1 MQNDEALPAVLQD
14 ASTSDQANQFGP
26 LIGTLAI
33 QVAATACVLAYPVLS
48 PAIKGA
54 TVSVVGLFVAIVYLG
69 AALGSIFGGR
79 LIERYGPVRASQM
92 SLFVQAIALCLM
104 TAEMF
109 PLPWVGALLCG
120 LAYGPINPASSQ
132 ILARTTRVARMGL
145 VFSLKQTGVPLG
157 GLLAGALLPS
167 LATAI
172 SWQAALVALA
182 GATAAIALS
191 CNGLRRKL
199 DQPVVRVA
207 QRSWISPM
215 LAVMRDKRLCA
226 LAIASMMFSIV
237 QLCLSGYLMVYLTGD
252 VGIDLIRAG
261 ILYALAQGAGIGG
274 RLLWGYLADRIGSA
288 VAVLL
293 LIAFFMGSSAFM
305 LSLVDVGWGVVPLG
319 LVVMAL
325 GASAIGWNG
334 VYLSEVARLAPQ
346 GQVAA
351 MTGGA
356 LFFTFLGVVLGP
368 PIFGWIA
375 TYMGMGVAFAWLVAP
390 IFLAVIFL
398 VYRLIYGR
406 STAENCF
413 SR

>member
-1 MQNDEALPAVLQD
+1 MHNDEASPAVLQG
-14 ASTSDQANQFGP
+14 ASTHDQASQFGP
-26 LIGTLAI
+26 LAGTLAI

-48 PAIKGA
+48 PAIQGA

-79 LIERYGPVRASQM
+79 FIERYGPLRASQL
-92 SLFVQAIALCLM
+92 SLFVQAAALCLM
-104 TAEMF
+104 TAELF
-109 PLPWVGALLCG
+109 PWPWVGALLCG

-132 ILARTTRVARMGL
+132 ILARTTRSARMGL

-167 LATAI
+167 LATAL

-191 CNGLRRKL
+191 CNGLRRML
-199 DQPVVRVA
+199 DHPFVRVTP
-207 QRSWISPM
+207 RSWISPL
-215 LAVMRDKRLCA
+215 LAVLGDKRLRA
-226 LAIASMMFSIV
+226 LAIVSMMFSIV

-274 RLLWGYLADRIGSA
+274 RLLWGYLADRTGSA

-334 VYLSEVARLAPQ
+334 VYLSEVARLAPE

-375 TYMGMGVAFAWLVAP
+375 TYMGMDAAFAWLVAP
-390 IFLAVIFL
+390 ILLAIIFL
-398 VYRLIYGR
+398 LCRLVSGR
-406 STAENCF
+406 STAGLLL
-413 SR
+413 